1 MKKYIKL
8 NDNDN
13 HLSWGN
19 FTRIVKEYTVNKSS
33 ALQVEIFCTVF
44 DTHLVGDTT
53 VNNYCTGIR
62 SINDEYKQKFLIYK
76 KKYTNNKNILVNT
89 VINLLSI
96 IDGNIYNYNNDDIAA
111 IQFINSNDNL
121 KNICLKLYNISKND
135 SSVNNNLSN
144 ILNKLINDNDLYDAI
159 VNILFF
165 IILEKKQPIYEENV
179 KKNVIE
185 NLLNNTDISSLE
197 LEEYLNLKFTD
208 GINYNFSLNKLAKEN
223 NAYALYEMGTDE
235 YYGYIKGYPRYDVS
249 FDYFRRASY
258 KNHPG
263 SFYMMAKL
271 YINGFVGS
279 KSNDELKEAFKY
291 LNTAIEYG
299 NVAAINTMGLLYL
312 NGTYPVKKD
321 INTAIEFF
329 EKASSKD
336 YPYAYNNLGLIYE
349 AKGDMKKAFEF
360 FEKSSLLDESWA
372 LNKIGEFY
380 RNGIYV
386 KKDMKKAF
394 DYYNKAIE
402 APISTVSYYAFY
414 NLAKYYYLTGN
425 TVLIKDEDKAIK
437 YLDIA
442 SSHAIE
448 AAILLLYLYT
458 EKYLN
463 KKDDDL
469 YDKIKLLISRIE
481 NNPKYNES
489 IKSIIEDNL
498 KKLKENRHINIDIL
512 N

>member
-1 MKKYIKL
+1 M
-8 NDNDN
+8 
-13 HLSWGN
+13 
-19 FTRIVKEYTVNKSS
+19 
-33 ALQVEIFCTVF
+33 
-44 DTHLVGDTT
+44 
-53 VNNYCTGIR
+53 
-62 SINDEYKQKFLIYK
+62 
-76 KKYTNNKNILVNT
+76 
-89 VINLLSI
+89 
-96 IDGNIYNYNNDDIAA
+96 
-111 IQFINSNDNL
+111 
-121 KNICLKLYNISKND
+121 
-135 SSVNNNLSN
+135 
-144 ILNKLINDNDLYDAI
+144 INDNNLYETI

-165 IILEKKQPIYEENV
+165 IILEKKQPIYEENI

-223 NAYALYEMGTDE
+223 NTYALYEMVTDE
-235 YYGYIKGYPRYDVS
+235 YYGYIKGYPRYDIS

-498 KKLKENRHINIDIL
+498 KKLKENKHINIDIL